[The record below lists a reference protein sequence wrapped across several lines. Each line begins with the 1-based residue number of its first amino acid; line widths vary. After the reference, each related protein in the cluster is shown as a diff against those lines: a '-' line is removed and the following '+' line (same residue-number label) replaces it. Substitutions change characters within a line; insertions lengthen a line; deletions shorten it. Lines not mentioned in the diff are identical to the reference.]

1 MEVSIG
7 GVDGASNNS
16 ISPRQS
22 AWTKARLGPPG
33 CQMLLV
39 NPGPSFAGAASRV
52 NGAKMPEAESTPILR
67 PRSVDSQVSGA
78 STSKML
84 PQAELR
90 RAITEGN
97 GIINAV
103 LYDIMASMFER
114 PSQ

>member
-22 AWTKARLGPPG
+22 AWTKARLGPPE

-39 NPGPSFAGAASRV
+39 NPSPSFAGAASRV